1 MSGVPVQ
8 ADLIYDLG
16 SNDGK
21 DTSFY
26 LAKGFRVV
34 AVDAD
39 PTLCDKIR
47 GDHAAAIASGR
58 LSVENIGI
66 GGESKVMPFY
76 VNQFAEWSSFKA
88 NSKATKALTHTVI
101 EVRMEPLSKLIAA
114 HGVPYYLKID
124 IEGHE
129 MAALASMDPDVGLP
143 AYLSFELNQDR
154 ENIMNLLASWG
165 FSAFQLIRQGRDF
178 LAAPPNPA
186 REGGYV
192 AQKFTNGHSG
202 CFGRDLPDHWL
213 DKTAAT
219 AAITDA
225 VAASNARTRLGEPA
239 GWFDLHARRSAAL

>member
-1 MSGVPVQ
+1 MH
-8 ADLIYDLG
+8 ADLIYDIG
-16 SNDGK
+16 SNDGS
-21 DTSFY
+21 DASFY

-47 GDHAAAIASGR
+47 TEHATAIASGGLR
-58 LSVENIGI
+58 VENIGI
-66 GGESKVMPFY
+66 GGESKVLPFY

-88 NSKATKALTHTVI
+88 SSKATKQLTHTVI

-129 MAALASMDPDVGLP
+129 LAALASIDPEGGLP
-143 AYLSFELNQDR
+143 AYLSFELNQDWA
-154 ENIMNLLASWG
+154 NIMKLLAIWG
-165 FSAFQLIRQGRDF
+165 FDAFQLIRQGREF
-178 LAAPPNPA
+178 LIAPPNPA

-192 AQKFTNGHSG
+192 AQKFSNGHSG
-202 CFGRDLPDHWL
+202 CFGRDLPDKWQ
-213 DKTAAT
+213 DNAAAT
-219 AAITDA
+219 AAIIEA
-225 VAASNARTRLGEPA
+225 VAAANTRRLQGEQP